1 VSNPILELRNVVKTY
16 ANTVAVDGI
25 SVALSA
31 GEFLSFLGPSG
42 SGKTTTLQM
51 IAGLVEPTAGDI
63 LLNGQP
69 LNPLPPYRRN
79 IGIVFQNYAL
89 FPHMTVEKNIAFPLE
104 MRRVPRAEIA
114 QRVARVLSMVGLT
127 SLGSRLPNQLSGGQQ
142 QRVALARAMVFEP
155 PLLLMDEP
163 LGALDKKLREQM
175 QLEIKQLHRNL
186 GMSIIY
192 VTHDQEEALTMSSRI
207 AVFNNGRIEQIGTPS
222 DLYEH
227 PRTRFVANFIGET
240 NLFAGTVSDLGD
252 GYCTIS
258 CNGLELR
265 ARNGGGVRKDE
276 AAFVAVRPERTLLGG
291 TGRSP
296 AAGENS
302 VTGQVREIV
311 YLGRSRKYV
320 VNAGGTD
327 MTVVQQISSRL
338 DSTFAIG
345 DPVTVHWK
353 VEDANAVRDSAAV

>member
-16 ANTVAVDGI
+16 GSVAAVDGI

-51 IAGLVEPTAGDI
+51 IAGLVEPSAGDI

-79 IGIVFQNYAL
+79 IGVVFQNYAL

-104 MRRVPRAEIA
+104 MRRIAKAEIA
-114 QRVARVLSMVGLT
+114 QRVARVLSMVGLAA
-127 SLGSRLPNQLSGGQQ
+127 LGSRLPNQLSGGQQ

-240 NLFAGTVSDLGD
+240 NLFPGTVSDLRD
-252 GYCTIS
+252 GYCAIS

-265 ARNGGGVRKDE
+265 ARDGGGIEKNE
-276 AAFVAVRPERTLLGG
+276 SAFVAVRPERTLLWDI
-291 TGRSP
+291 GRSP
-296 AAGENS
+296 EAGES
-302 VTGQVREIV
+302 RVTGQVREIV

-320 VNAGGTD
+320 VHAGGTD
-327 MTVVQQISSRL
+327 VTVVQQIGSRL

-345 DPVTVHWK
+345 DTVAVHWK
-353 VEDANAVRDSAAV
+353 IEDATAVRDSTSI

>member
-1 VSNPILELRNVVKTY
+1 VSDPILELRDVVKTY
-16 ANTVAVDGI
+16 GSVAAVDGI

-51 IAGLVEPTAGDI
+51 IAGLVEPTSGDI
-63 LLNGQP
+63 LLNGRP

-79 IGIVFQNYAL
+79 IGVVFQNYAL
-89 FPHMTVEKNIAFPLE
+89 FPHMTVERNVAFPLE
-104 MRRVPRAEIA
+104 MRRVDRSEIK
-114 QRVARVLSMVGLT
+114 QRVDRVLSMVGLGA
-127 SLGSRLPNQLSGGQQ
+127 LGSRLPTQLSGGQQ

-207 AVFNNGRIEQIGTPS
+207 AVFNAGRIEQIGTPS
-222 DLYEH
+222 NLYEH

-240 NLFAGTVSDLGD
+240 NLFHGTVSDVRD
-252 GYCTIS
+252 GYCAVI
-258 CNGLELR
+258 CDGLELR
-265 ARNGGGVRKDE
+265 ARDAGGMKTSE
-276 AAFVAVRPERTLLGG
+276 SAFVAVRPERTSLHA
-291 TGRSP
+291 TGR
-296 AAGENS
+296 ALEANENR
-302 VTGQVREIV
+302 VTGEVREIV

-320 VNAGGTD
+320 VHAGGTD
-327 MTVVQQISSRL
+327 VTVVQQIGSRL
-338 DSTFAIG
+338 DSSFAIG
-345 DPVTVHWK
+345 DAVAVHWK
-353 VEDANAVRDSAAV
+353 IEDAAAVKDTSG